1 LVPKVSPTASELDL
15 KVEQA
20 PDDGEWLDG
29 DAFLYVNGDHVCMC
43 STSMRDST
51 VQNYLF
57 ELFKKAKLRRDA
69 IRFQLMKAADI
80 TKLRLL
86 HAQGVKELEIRGT
99 LYQVTANYER
109 RKTHVL
115 GTLGV
120 IGKHLKN
127 LQKKPHDVTPDGLR
141 VMLTL
146 RVDRRFGKSFPIG
159 EKTIETLAADVVKST
174 EENED
179 YVIVTGTGQK
189 ISPTEIFMRS
199 TVLIDSD
206 GKTVNRD
213 KAWRELSQ
221 FF

>member
-1 LVPKVSPTASELDL
+1 
-15 KVEQA
+15 
-20 PDDGEWLDG
+20 
-29 DAFLYVNGDHVCMC
+29 
-43 STSMRDST
+43 
-51 VQNYLF
+51 
-57 ELFKKAKLRRDA
+57 
-69 IRFQLMKAADI
+69 
-80 TKLRLL
+80 
-86 HAQGVKELEIRGT
+86 
-99 LYQVTANYER
+99 
-109 RKTHVL
+109 
-115 GTLGV
+115 
-120 IGKHLKN
+120 
-127 LQKKPHDVTPDGLR
+127 
-141 VMLTL
+141 MLTL

-221 FF
+221 FFDQLVNSGVLEQ